1 VTLITKDGCELAMPT
16 AFDDMSEKAH
26 RDYMG
31 ATQEELENREILE
44 TVMQKH
50 GFIGLPT
57 EWWHFDLIGWENYPP
72 IDIDPAICQ

>member
-1 VTLITKDGCELAMPT
+1 
-16 AFDDMSEKAH
+16 
-26 RDYMG
+26 MG